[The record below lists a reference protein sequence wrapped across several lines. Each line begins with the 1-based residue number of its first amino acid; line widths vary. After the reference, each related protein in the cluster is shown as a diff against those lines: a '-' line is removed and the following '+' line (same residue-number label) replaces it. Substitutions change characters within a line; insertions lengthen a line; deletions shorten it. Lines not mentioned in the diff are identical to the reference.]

1 MTRLIRRIPP
11 GEVFPGRA
19 GAEHP
24 EDAVEHIPRI
34 APRAATPIAT
44 HARLRQE
51 RFENGPL
58 GVSQVHILRY
68 DGPQDFVHNPA
79 IGFMR

>member
-34 APRAATPIAT
+34 APRPATSIAT
-44 HARLRQE
+44 HSRLRQE
-51 RFENGPL
+51 RFEKGPL
-58 GVSQVHILRY
+58 GVRQVHILRY
-68 DGPQDFVHNPA
+68 DVPPDFVHNPA